1 MKPDKH
7 FASAAVIVIATAC
20 LIALT
25 WIGTLQ
31 SIRAERTDTLNH
43 ANANLANQALTFSEQ
58 ITRQILGFDQTLR
71 LMVTAWE
78 ADPRGFDLESWRR
91 QTFVLNGIS
100 RDMVL
105 TDENGIIRQ
114 SSVVEAI
121 NQNAS
126 ALDYFRALSDPSAT
140 DNRLYIGPAAIDG
153 IMRMWHMD
161 MARALHYPD
170 GSFAGVIDADYR
182 ISAITDVFSQ
192 TKLGSNV
199 FLAVVGLED
208 GKLRGAVSATTID
221 PDANISDT
229 PMFAAIQGADSGLW
243 SGPSANDAVPRLH
256 AFQRIP
262 GRKLAVV
269 AALSEEEAL
278 RPAKYWGREMEFSAG
293 LITMLLTG
301 LALAFVQGTR
311 LARRRRAET
320 AEYRASLAASNAQ
333 FDVARALAT
342 AKGEQLET
350 TLAGMSDG
358 VSIIDAHLCLVE
370 WNAWFPEIAGVPAEI
385 LRVGLPL
392 EEILRA
398 QIASG
403 QFGPVEDAETE
414 VARRMMALRT
424 ARFGVVR
431 RQRPDG
437 HTLELRR
444 NRLPD
449 GGFVTVYT
457 DVTDHEAAEAALRNA
472 QTAVAQA
479 NEQKSRF
486 VAIVSHEIRTPL
498 GALLNAIELLGD
510 SVLAPAQR
518 SLLTIARQASEA
530 LAGLIGDVLDVSQM
544 ESGRL
549 TIRPSLFQLRS
560 LLDSCVDIVTE
571 QATDRGHSVRVADFD
586 AAPNTLMA
594 DPGRLRQVL
603 LNLLSN
609 ALKSSRPI
617 DVWLIAEPGRD
628 ANEAIRLR
636 VTDDGPTVAPDMRER
651 LFDPPVP
658 LDHRGNAASS
668 EPALGLSTCRNLMTQ
683 MGGNI
688 GYSVWQFED
697 GRQGN
702 VFWLTLPA
710 AALPCNPGNGDK
722 RVPLAANLSEEP
734 EIAPTHLPRRPIRP
748 SRILLGGDTKAGRVL
763 AATMLRREGHHVD
776 AVPDCPTAVE
786 ALSSTPYDLVIVDL
800 FMPGIDGQEATEII
814 RALPAPAG
822 TTPIIALTANFSA
835 EDEAMAK
842 SAGMD
847 GVLAKPILLPELRE
861 VLRDHVWMPSPGSQ
875 DAGGLMAL
883 AAKPSPVAPILSESR
898 ISGLRA
904 TLPAATLVNAVE
916 ECLVDMERR
925 LPALRRSLTAHAPGA
940 ISAHAQAMVA
950 MAAVYG
956 MTALERRLRSV
967 VTAAREGDLDALGP
981 TIVADLDSDYE
992 QTAKSLRDMLRTEMV

>member
-7 FASAAVIVIATAC
+7 FASAAVILIATTC

-25 WIGTLQ
+25 WIGAIE
-31 SIRAERTDTLNH
+31 SIRAERADTLNR
-43 ANANLANQALTFSEQ
+43 ANANLANLAQTFSEQ
-58 ITRQILGFDQTLR
+58 INRQILGFDQTLR

-78 ADPRGFDLESWRR
+78 ANPRGFDLESWRR

-105 TDENGIIRQ
+105 TDENGVIRQ

-161 MARALHYPD
+161 LARALHFPD

-182 ISAITDVFSQ
+182 IAAITDVFGQ
-192 TKLGSNV
+192 TQLGADV
-199 FLAVVGLED
+199 FLAVVGLDD

-243 SGPSANDAVPRLH
+243 TGPSANDAVPRLH
-256 AFQRIP
+256 AFRRIP
-262 GRKLAVV
+262 DRKLAVV
-269 AALSEEEAL
+269 VALSEEEAL
-278 RPAKYWGREMEFSAG
+278 RPAKYWGRETEVAAG
-293 LITMLLTG
+293 LITMLLGG
-301 LALAFVQGTR
+301 LALTLIQGTR

-333 FDVARALAT
+333 FEVARALAT
-342 AKGEQLET
+342 AKAEQLET
-350 TLAGMSDG
+350 TLTGMSDG
-358 VSIIDAHLCLVE
+358 VSMIDAHLCLVE
-370 WNAWFPEIAGVPAEI
+370 WNARFPEMAGVPAEI
-385 LRVGLPL
+385 LRVGLPM

-398 QIASG
+398 QIASR

-414 VARRMMALRT
+414 VARRMMALRA

-431 RQRPDG
+431 LQRQDG

-444 NRLPD
+444 HRVPD
-449 GGFVTVYT
+449 GGLVSVYT
-457 DVTDHEAAEAALRNA
+457 DVTDHETAEAALRNA

-479 NEQKSRF
+479 NEEKSRF

-498 GALLNAIELLGD
+498 SALLNAIQLLGD

-518 SLLTIARQASEA
+518 SLLMIARQASEA

-544 ESGRL
+544 ASGRL
-549 TIRPSLFQLRS
+549 TIRPSVFQLRP
-560 LLDSCVDIVTE
+560 LLDSCVEIVTD
-571 QATDRGHSVRVADFD
+571 QAVARGHSVRVSSAE
-586 AAPNTLMA
+586 AAPSTLLA

-609 ALKSSRPI
+609 ALKSSRPVE
-617 DVWLIAEPGRD
+617 VWLIAEPGRD
-628 ANEAIRLR
+628 AKEAVRLL
-636 VTDDGPTVAPDMRER
+636 VTDDGPTIAPEPREG

-658 LDHRGNAASS
+658 LDQGGTAAST
-668 EPALGLSTCRNLMTQ
+668 EPALGLSICRHLMTQ

-688 GYSVWQFED
+688 GYRAWQFEN

-702 VFWLTLPA
+702 AFWLTLPP
-710 AALPCNPGNGDK
+710 AALPYGTGNGEQPA
-722 RVPLAANLSEEP
+722 PLAMNLPDEP
-734 EIAPTHLPRRPIRP
+734 EVAPAHVPRRAVRR
-748 SRILLGGDTKAGRVL
+748 SRILLSGDSPAGRVIT
-763 AATMLRREGHHVD
+763 ATMLRREGHYVD
-776 AVPDCPTAVE
+776 AVPDGPTAIE
-786 ALSSTPYDLVIVDL
+786 ALRGTPYDLVMMDT
-800 FMPGIDGQEATEII
+800 FMPAIDGKEAAEII
-814 RALPAPAG
+814 RALPTPAG
-822 TTPIIALTANFSA
+822 TTPIIALTANVSLD
-835 EDEAMAK
+835 DEAMAK
-842 SAGMD
+842 AAGMD
-847 GVLAKPILLPELRE
+847 GVLGKPVLLPELRE
-861 VLRDHVWMPSPGSQ
+861 VLRDHVWIPPPGSA
-875 DAGGLMAL
+875 DAGTSMAL
-883 AAKPSPVAPILSESR
+883 ATEPPPAAPILSESR
-898 ISGLRA
+898 INELRA
-904 TLPAATLVNAVE
+904 TLSAAALVNAVE
-916 ECLVDMERR
+916 ECLVDMDRR

-940 ISAHAQAMVA
+940 ISAHAQAMVG

-956 MTALERRLRSV
+956 MTALESRLRLI
-967 VTAAREGDLDALGP
+967 VTAAREGELAALGP
-981 TIVADLDSDYE
+981 TIVADLDSDYD